1 LALGAAH
8 LANDNGQLARALA
21 DGLAALGA
29 SSWQQH
35 VAELEAVIEPQIW
48 ELTDRVL
55 NFEFVEESAR
65 ARLRKFQMLIEAA
78 TAVDIDAAWAELAR

>member
-1 LALGAAH
+1 
-8 LANDNGQLARALA
+8 
-21 DGLAALGA
+21 
-29 SSWQQH
+29 
-35 VAELEAVIEPQIW
+35 VIEPQIW

-65 ARLRKFQMLIEAA
+65 ARLREFQMLIEAA